1 MTTKRDY
8 YEILGV
14 PRNASEAELKK
25 AFRRLAMKHHPDRN
39 EGNKESEEKFK
50 EIKEAYEVLTNP
62 QTRSAYDQFGHAGVN
77 PGSQGFG
84 GSAGFNFEDIFGDL
98 GGVFGDIFGGAGGRR
113 GRRSQ
118 GQRGVDLQY
127 RMNITLEEA
136 VQGVTKK
143 IDVPTWIQ
151 CGTCHGSG
159 AKKGT
164 SLQTCSECEGAGFV
178 RIQQGFFSVQQ
189 TCPACHGTGKMI
201 KEFCETCRGQG
212 RIQKTKTLSVK
223 IPPGVDNGDRIRLS
237 GEGEAGLQGGA
248 TGDLYVE
255 IQVKKH
261 DIFVRRGND
270 LYCEVPI
277 TFVTATLGGSIDVPT
292 LDGKV
297 KLKIP
302 PETQFGKVFRFRGK
316 GVKSVHGGFAGDI
329 LCQINVETPVKLNKE
344 QKEMLEAFDKSLN
357 DDKVDH
363 SPQSFT
369 WLDKVKRFVD
379 EHMSRS

>member
-1 MTTKRDY
+1 MPTKRDY

-39 EGNKESEEKFK
+39 AGNKESEEKFK
-50 EIKEAYEVLTNP
+50 EIKEAYEVLANP

-77 PGSQGFG
+77 QGSQGFG
-84 GSAGFNFEDIFGDL
+84 GGAGFNFEDIFGDL
-98 GGVFGDIFGGAGGRR
+98 GGVFGDIFGGGRG

-118 GQRGVDLQY
+118 GQRGADLQY

-136 VQGVTKK
+136 VHGVTKK
-143 IDVPTWIQ
+143 IDVPTWVQ
-151 CGTCHGSG
+151 CETCHGSG

-164 SLQTCSECEGAGFV
+164 SPQTCSECEGAGFV

-189 TCPACHGTGKMI
+189 TCPTCRGTGKVI

-237 GEGEAGLQGGA
+237 GEGEAGLYGGGA
-248 TGDLYVE
+248 GDLYVE

-261 DIFVRRGND
+261 DIFIRRGND
-270 LYCEVPI
+270 LHCEVPI

-302 PETQFGKVFRFRGK
+302 PETQSGKVFRFRGQ

-344 QKEMLEAFDKSLN
+344 QKEMLAAFDKVLN

-363 SPQSFT
+363 SPQSLT

-379 EHMSRS
+379 EHIK